1 MEGFRLVST
10 VLTVLA
16 LLLALAVSAACVL
29 VLRWGVRNLRLLFR
43 LREAEAWAEG
53 RVVTAPTGLRRDD
66 AEEGARRWSETI
78 TFTLADGTTVTGA
91 PAWSDL
97 QLADRTGEQVP
108 VAYDPSDPRRFV
120 SPEDGQP
127 VNPLIPTLTVAA
139 SAGVLLLAV
148 AGGVVPAILRLLS

>member
-1 MEGFRLVST
+1 MEGFWLVST

-16 LLLALAVSAACVL
+16 LLLALAVSAACVP

-43 LREAEAWAEG
+43 LREAEAWADG

-66 AEEGARRWSETI
+66 TEEGAHRWSETI
-78 TFTLADGTTVTGA
+78 TFTLANGTTVTGA

-108 VAYDPSDPRRFV
+108 VAYDPSDPTRFV